1 MSVNQKIL
9 DAIEL
14 LTNHSIEKAG
24 YDKTIQAQIISCEDA
39 TIGKYKCSY
48 QGTTFIAY
56 SGSADVSYSKGAFV
70 YILVPGNDMSK
81 DKTILGTTQKL
92 GINYISEAEGE
103 QAYDILGKNCVTTS
117 GLYYFATKYK
127 KYSYTIYKYGI
138 TSPLKIDTDSLNQ
151 YIKKSSSL
159 IVGMTI
165 RNSIPLE
172 KQYQGHYGITFNL
185 VFNDNSNLETNGKS
199 KEIIRS
205 YTLDEDNMT
214 GNPYRFQHDTRQY
227 EIFNIDGENFVRI
240 DSVELFCQNFP
251 NSLQQELQ
259 HNPLRATDKD
269 IDIFISS
276 IEILGAIRKTD
287 EQNNGISISF
297 YTPEGTFF
305 KQSQYAAPFKLPIT
319 AQVKIKGKIVSDSQ
333 NLKFYW
339 GKEDSGIFVNSQYY
353 NKYLGRGWRCMNEKN
368 IISPAT
374 ATQNPQIEWI
384 PGTDTYIYNKEDA
397 TSKKNKIKV
406 AVLYDGTVISKEI
419 TIQSLQTNIPN
430 ITIESNNGTQFYYDI
445 GHPTLTCKINNVE
458 DTENYIY
465 RWAWQNNNAGLELLL
480 STDENNEIYNNAYNA
495 LQELNNAINNGQRF
509 KNEAQQEL
517 NEYETIISNFK
528 YTQRVQK
535 NKIYDL
541 QINKINEFA
550 IFKCTVYDLNDNY
563 IGTAS
568 ITLNNSL
575 QAQDKYSLIIENGS
589 VTYKYNQDGI
599 APNSKSLDD
608 PQEILVLTFK
618 VYDNLGNDITEDIKK
633 KQVIW
638 KIPIE
643 NTLLIDQDK
652 DKNTKAII
660 KEEDGYRYYSN
671 MDTFLYNIA
680 QKYDVKKQNNQIEL
694 FITYKEINLI
704 AKTNFTFVKQGQPGT
719 NGTQYMVKIIPRCT
733 AGDAPKYPLFTMIG
747 NNPSSFL
754 VNYSPSSST
763 ERVLSFNSS
772 NTLLFITQLWESGD
786 LVWQGYYSGESAKDG
801 ITKPSSL
808 VWSIL
813 KNLYKDNEFD
823 KSSFSVPYSNYSYLS
838 YVNTSTNPV
847 DTTFSESLANIVKCE
862 VTYKQHS
869 YYGTIPVTTAWIIN
883 DNYRIQL
890 KDFTGFRYVT
900 YTSDG
905 VSPQYDNSKPF
916 QFIVK
921 EKINEKW
928 EDISLVNGSH
938 AINFSFSI
946 NGDTKNLS
954 TLEKIN
960 SNNLE
965 LLTQT
970 YYTKD
975 LQKNQCICRPSS
987 RYDGECVNNALI
999 CTVTRNN
1006 QVLARIHV
1014 PIHFLLNKYGL
1025 AHINA
1030 WDGNSVQVD
1039 NEGGYILAPQ
1049 MGAGKKNN
1057 QNQFT
1062 GVLMG
1067 EVKNPN
1073 KTKSENGLLG
1083 YYNGDRT
1090 FFLNSENGSAIF
1102 GKSNNGQII
1111 IDPTKSQALLYSAGF
1126 WKDYDP
1132 NTGLPINYNSNNE
1145 YKDTDNVGR
1154 GLLINLTKPQIRY
1167 GNGKFK
1173 VDENGNLTATNA
1185 NISGVINSGSGQI
1198 GGWIISG
1205 GSISSRGV
1213 GSGTTGI
1220 KIVSDKTTEN
1230 DNEGRI
1236 YSGAHSSFKSTEDG
1250 FFISKKGLSIG
1261 AKFRVDENGY
1271 LKATNVDLTGKI
1283 TASSGK
1289 IGGWTINERE
1299 LKATNRDGGYISLDY
1314 EGSISGP
1321 NWSINQNGDA
1331 YFGKIYGTVMNGQSL
1346 GGYGFTIGGNSGSF
1360 INPNIVSAAD
1370 MTGGYYSGSLTDQ
1383 MIVKCDTLYAR
1394 QANIDKLVANKGY
1407 IKTATVN
1414 NLLAKYITAQS
1425 VEANYVKTSDLVYDG
1440 YQASWGYVVTDV
1452 FRKGNIVYVGYGI
1465 ALGRWYDNSSIQS
1478 PHVYTAFYI

>member
-70 YILVPGNDMSK
+70 YILIPGNDMSK

-127 KYSYTIYKYGI
+127 KYSYTIYKYGV

-185 VFNDNSNLETNGKS
+185 VFYDNSNLETNGKS

-227 EIFNIDGENFVRI
+227 EIFNIDGENFVKI

-305 KQSQYAAPFKLPIT
+305 KQSQYLAPFKLPIT

-333 NLKFYW
+333 DLKFYW

-430 ITIESNNGTQFYYDI
+430 ITIESNSGTQFYYDI
-445 GHPTLTCKINNVE
+445 GHPTLTCKINNAE
-458 DTENYIY
+458 DIENYIY
-465 RWAWQNNNAGLELLL
+465 RWAWQNNNAGLQSLL
-480 STDENNEIYNNAYNA
+480 STDENNEIYNNAYDA

-652 DKNTKAII
+652 DKNTRAII

-671 MDTFLYNIA
+671 MDAFLYNIA

-719 NGTQYMVKIIPRCT
+719 NGTQYMVKIVPYCASESAPR
-733 AGDAPKYPLFTMIG
+733 YPLFTMIG
-747 NNPSSFL
+747 DNPQSFL
-754 VNYSPSSST
+754 VNYSLYTPI
-763 ERVLSFNSS
+763 ERTLSFNNGTS
-772 NTLLFITQLWESGD
+772 LFKVQLWESGN
-786 LVWQGYYSGESAKDG
+786 LVWQSYYSGASAKDG
-801 ITKPSSL
+801 VTKPSSL
-808 VWSIL
+808 IWSIL
-813 KNLYKDNEFD
+813 KNLYKNNESD
-823 KSSFSVPYSNYSYLS
+823 KSSFNVSYNNYGYIQ
-838 YVNTSTNPV
+838 YVNTNANPV
-847 DTTFSESLANIVKCE
+847 DITFSESLANIVKCE
-862 VTYKQHS
+862 VVYKQHS
-869 YYGTIPVTTAWIIN
+869 YYGTIPITTAWIIN
-883 DNYRIQL
+883 DSYRIQL
-890 KDFTGFRYVT
+890 KDYTGFRYVT

-916 QFIVK
+916 QFIAK
-921 EKINEKW
+921 QKINEKW
-928 EDISLVNGSH
+928 EDISLVQGEH
-938 AINFSFSI
+938 AVDFSFSI
-946 NGDTKNLS
+946 SGDTKNLS

-999 CTVTRNN
+999 CTVTRDG

-1145 YKDTDNVGR
+1145 YKDTDNIGR

-1173 VDENGNLTATNA
+1173 VDKNGNLTATNA
-1185 NISGVINSGSGQI
+1185 NISGAINSGSGQI

-1236 YSGAHSSFKSTEDG
+1236 YSGAHSSFESTADG

-1261 AKFRVDENGY
+1261 AKFRVDKNGY
-1271 LKATNVDLTGKI
+1271 LNATNVDLTGKI

-1289 IGGWTINERE
+1289 IGEWQILGRE
-1299 LKATNRDGGYISLDY
+1299 LKAEDGKGGYISLDY

-1321 NWSINQNGDA
+1321 NWSISNTGDA
-1331 YFGKIYGTVMNGQSL
+1331 YFGKIYGTVMSGQSL
-1346 GGYGFTIGGNSGSF
+1346 SGYGFTIGGSSGSYF
-1360 INPNIVSAAD
+1360 APGSVLMDGNAF
-1370 MTGGYYSGSLTDQ
+1370 GGAGSLGNG
-1383 MIVKCDTLYAR
+1383 LYSAYKAKFDKIYATEAEFGSLSASVGSITNAYLTN
-1394 QANIDKLVANKGY
+1394 ANITERLYVDGVQ
-1407 IKTATVN
+1407 
-1414 NLLAKYITAQS
+1414 AKWI
-1425 VEANYVKTSDLVYDG
+1425 E
-1440 YQASWGYVVTDV
+1440 VVTDV
-1452 FRKGNIVYVGYGI
+1452 WIEENGEERSLYIGTGR
-1465 ALGRWYDNSSIQS
+1465 ALGRDYVHSYGS
-1478 PHVYTAFYI
+1478 PYRYYVGWL